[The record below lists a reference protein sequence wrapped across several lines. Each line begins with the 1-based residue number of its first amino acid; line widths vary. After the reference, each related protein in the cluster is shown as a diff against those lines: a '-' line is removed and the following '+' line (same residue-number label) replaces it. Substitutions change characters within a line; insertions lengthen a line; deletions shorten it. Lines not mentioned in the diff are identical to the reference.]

1 MLAAMENYLPMSA
14 SAQSGVEAGEIE
26 RLFRRI
32 DAARDDLVTLTR
44 DLIRFPTIN
53 PPGDAY
59 EACARFLGD
68 RLAAKGAAID
78 YVRGHGEPDDSDLH
92 PRFNVVAR
100 FEGAAPGACVHFN
113 GHIDVVEAGLGW
125 TVPPFEG
132 VIRDGKVYGRGACD
146 MKGGIAAAIIAM
158 EAILGEGLLEEGT
171 LEFSGT
177 VDEESGGFGGVGM
190 LARKGYFDRSRVDH
204 VIIPEPLNPD
214 RVCLGHRG
222 VWWAEVEITG
232 QIGHG
237 AMPFLGVSAIR
248 GMGDFLGLLEREL
261 LPALDGRITRMP
273 CVPPGARHATL
284 NLNSIH
290 GGQPEP
296 FNGRPAPVVADRCR
310 LVLDRRYLIEE
321 DLDSVKGEVVAL
333 LERVRARQAGLDF
346 TVREIMTFEPTMTEP
361 DAPLVRSLDHWIE
374 TLFGKPSTHV
384 ASPGTYDQKHIT
396 RFGSVRDCVAYGPGI
411 LDLAHQPDEWVGIE
425 DMLLS
430 AKVMAAAT
438 LTLLRR
444 GRARP

>member
-1 MLAAMENYLPMSA
+1 MV
-14 SAQSGVEAGEIE
+14 QSPEFSVDPATIA
-26 RLFRRI
+26 RLFSRI
-32 DAARDDLVTLTR
+32 EAKRAGLVDLTAA
-44 DLIRFPTIN
+44 LIRYPTIN

-59 EACARFLGD
+59 EACARFLGE
-68 RLAAKGAAID
+68 RLAARGASVEYI
-78 YVRGHGEPDDSDLH
+78 RGIGEPDDTDLH
-92 PRFNVVAR
+92 PRMNVIAR
-100 FEGAAPGACVHFN
+100 FEGSAPGPCVHFN

-125 TVPPFEG
+125 TVPPFAG
-132 VIRDGKVYGRGACD
+132 LVRDGRVYGRGACD
-146 MKGGIAAAIIAM
+146 MKGGIAAAIIAI
-158 EAILGEGLLEEGT
+158 EALLDEGLLTAGA

-190 LARKGYFDRSRVDH
+190 LARKGYFNRTRVDH

-248 GMGDFLGLLEREL
+248 GMGEFLALLEKEL
-261 LPALDGRITRMP
+261 LPALDIRVTRMP
-273 CVPPGARHATL
+273 CVPAGARHATL

-296 FNGRPAPVVADRCR
+296 FNGLPAPVVADRCR

-321 DLDSVKGEVVAL
+321 DLASVKGEIVAL

-361 DAPLVRSLDHWIE
+361 EAPLVQALDRWIE
-374 TLFGKPSTHV
+374 DLFGRPSTHV

-411 LDLAHQPDEWVGIE
+411 LNLAHQPDEWVGID
-425 DMLLS
+425 DMVLS
-430 AKVMAAAT
+430 TKVMAATT

-444 GRARP
+444 GRGAA

>member
-1 MLAAMENYLPMSA
+1 VSSSVL
-14 SAQSGVEAGEIE
+14 AGEIDA
-26 RLFRRI
+26 LFARI
-32 DAARDDLVTLTR
+32 DAAREDLVALTR

-59 EACARFLGD
+59 EACARFLGA
-68 RLAAKGAAID
+68 RLEKRGASVE
-78 YVRGHGEPDDSDLH
+78 YVRGEGEPDDTDLH
-92 PRFNVVAR
+92 PRFNVIGR
-100 FEGAAPGACVHFN
+100 FESGRPGPCVHFN

-125 TVPPFEG
+125 TLPPFEG
-132 VIRDGKVYGRGACD
+132 VIRDGKVFGRGACD
-146 MKGGIAAAIIAM
+146 MKGGIASAFIAI
-158 EAILGEGLLEEGT
+158 EALLAEGLLDAGA

-177 VDEESGGFGGVGM
+177 VDEESGGFGGVGH
-190 LARKGYFDRSRVDH
+190 LARAGYFDRARVDH
-204 VIIPEPLNPD
+204 VVIPEPLNPD

-248 GMGDFLGLLEREL
+248 GMGDFLALIEKEL
-261 LPALDGRITRMP
+261 VPALDLRVTRMP
-273 CVPPGARHATL
+273 CVPPGARQATL

-296 FNGRPAPVVADRCR
+296 FNGLPAPVVADRCR

-321 DLDSVKGEVVAL
+321 DPAFVRSEIVELLDRVK
-333 LERVRARQAGLDF
+333 ARRAGLNYSIRD
-346 TVREIMTFEPTMTEP
+346 IMSFAPTMTEP
-361 DAPLVRSLDHWIE
+361 EAPLVKALDHWIE
-374 TLFGKPSTHV
+374 KLFEKPATHV

-411 LDLAHQPDEWVGIE
+411 LDLAHQPDEWVGID
-425 DMLLS
+425 DMVVS

-438 LTLLRR
+438 LTLLR
-444 GRARP
+444 GGAIEP

>member
-1 MLAAMENYLPMSA
+1 MSA
-14 SAQSGVEAGEIE
+14 PSAGEID

-32 DAARDDLVTLTR
+32 DGQRDALVELTR

-59 EACARFLGD
+59 EACARFLGE
-68 RLAAKGAAID
+68 RLADKGARID
-78 YVRGHGEPDDSDLH
+78 YVRGHGEPDDTDLH
-92 PRFNVVAR
+92 PRFNVIGR
-100 FEGAAPGACVHFN
+100 FEGGAPGPCVHFN

-132 VIRDGKVYGRGACD
+132 LVRDGKVYGRGACD
-146 MKGGIAAAIIAM
+146 MKGGIASAIIAI
-158 EAILGEGLLEEGT
+158 EALIDEGLLAAGA

-190 LARKGYFDRSRVDH
+190 LARKGYFDRGRVDH

-248 GMGDFLGLLEREL
+248 GMGEFLALLENEL
-261 LPALDGRITRMP
+261 VPALATRQTRMP
-273 CVPPGARHATL
+273 CVPPGARFATL

-296 FNGRPAPVVADRCR
+296 LYGLPAPVVADRCR

-321 DLDSVKGEVVAL
+321 DLGAVKSEIVAL

-346 TVREIMTFEPTMTEP
+346 TVREIMSFEPTMTEP
-361 DAPLVRSLDHWIE
+361 DAPLVKTLDHWIE
-374 TLFGKPSTHV
+374 TLFGKPSVHV

-430 AKVMAAAT
+430 AKVMAATT
-438 LTLLRR
+438 LALLRR
-444 GRARP
+444 GCTST

>member
-1 MLAAMENYLPMSA
+1 MSA
-14 SAQSGVEAGEIE
+14 SAQSGVEAGEID

-32 DAARDDLVTLTR
+32 DAARDDLVALTR

-59 EACARFLGD
+59 EACARFLGE
-68 RLAAKGAAID
+68 RLAAGGAAVE

-92 PRFNVVAR
+92 PRINVVAR
-100 FEGAAPGACVHFN
+100 FEGRAPGACVHFN

-132 VIRDGKVYGRGACD
+132 LVRDGRVYGRGACD

-158 EAILGEGLLEEGT
+158 EAILGEGVLEAGA

-177 VDEESGGFGGVGM
+177 VDEESGGFGGAGM

-261 LPALDGRITRMP
+261 LPALEGRVTRMP
-273 CVPPGARHATL
+273 CVPEGARHATL

-361 DAPLVRSLDHWIE
+361 EAPLVQSLDHWIE
-374 TLFGKPSTHV
+374 ALFGKPSTHV

-425 DMLLS
+425 DMILS

>member
-1 MLAAMENYLPMSA
+1 MADSLNPTIA
-14 SAQSGVEAGEIE
+14 SQNVTSDEIA
-26 RLFRRI
+26 RLFARI
-32 DAARDDLVTLTR
+32 DAARDDLVALTR

-59 EACARFLGD
+59 EVCARFLGE
-68 RLAAKGAAID
+68 RLAASGGKVEYI
-78 YVRGHGEPDDSDLH
+78 RGLGEPDDSDLH
-92 PRFNVVAR
+92 PRINVVAR
-100 FEGAAPGACVHFN
+100 FEGAAPGPCVHFN

-125 TVPPFEG
+125 TIPPFEG
-132 VIRDGKVYGRGACD
+132 VVKDGRVYGRGACD

-158 EAILGEGLLEEGT
+158 EAILGEGLLTAGA

-177 VDEESGGFGGVGM
+177 VDEESGGFGGVGH

-248 GMGDFLGLLEREL
+248 GMGDFLTLLENEL
-261 LPALDGRITRMP
+261 IPVLDARRTRMP
-273 CVPPGARHATL
+273 CVPEGARAATL

-296 FNGRPAPVVADRCR
+296 YNGRPAPVVADRCR

-321 DLDSVKGEVVAL
+321 DLAEVKGEIHAL
-333 LERVRARQAGLDF
+333 LERVKARRAGTDF

-361 DAPLVRSLDHWIE
+361 EAPLVGALDHWIE
-374 TLFGKPSTHV
+374 QLFGRPATHV

-411 LDLAHQPDEWVGIE
+411 LDLAHQPDEWVGIN
-425 DMLLS
+425 DMILS
-430 AKVMAAAT
+430 AKVMAATT

-444 GRARP
+444 KASPA